1 MVQLPGDDYNLTIV
15 PDNTGATVTMTD
27 NGVDVT
33 SNLGYKE
40 VETVKE
46 GVTST
51 TVNYTYSLSNIQTGH
66 TLSVNISSGQMLYL
80 KRSGSWVQVRS
91 IYKKENGNWV
101 DRNQVLIYLMKTLFI
116 LKKINEL
123 LWQRLV

>member
-91 IYKKENGNWV
+91 IYKKENGNWIEQEPSL
-101 DRNQVLIYLMKTLFI
+101 DLFDEDTIYFKE
-116 LKKINEL
+116 N
-123 LWQRLV
+123 